1 MKVIHIN
8 TSDKSGGAAIA
19 AYRLHKA
26 LLKDNID
33 SKMLVL
39 DKITDEKEIFT
50 VIKNKLDKFLISK
63 LKTQLDSLVFRK
75 YSQRKNKIIFSQGK
89 YNYSI
94 KNNPLVMEA
103 DVIHLHWI
111 NNGLLSIEEIFELS
125 KMNKKIVWTLHDMWP
140 FTGGCHYAGEC
151 EKYKKSCG
159 NCEILKTKIENDI
172 TRKIF
177 NNKNK
182 KFKDIDFK
190 VIGCSNWIAKCAKES
205 TLFKSKEIKA
215 IPNVLDI
222 NIFKRIEKKISRGIL
237 NLLEDK
243 KYILFGAMS
252 STGDKRKG
260 YDYLKKALLILNKKY
275 PELKDEVEILIFGA
289 SYSDDKDT
297 IPFKINFLGQFTDE
311 ITLSLVY
318 NSANVF
324 VAPSLEENLANTV
337 NESLACGTPVV
348 AFEVGGMLDMIKHKS
363 NGYLAKFK
371 DSNDLANGILECLNY
386 TQEIKSNFNQDEI
399 LKKII
404 DYYKS

>member
-1 MKVIHIN
+1 MKVVHISK
-8 TSDKSGGAAIA
+8 SDKGGGAAIA
-19 AYRLHKA
+19 AYRLHNG
-26 LLKDNID
+26 LLKKGVD
-33 SKMLVL
+33 SNMLVL
-39 DKITDEKEIFT
+39 NKTTDEKEIFT
-50 VIKNKLDKFLISK
+50 ISKNKLDKLLISK
-63 LKTQLDSLVFRK
+63 IKLDSMVFKK
-75 YSQRKNKIIFSQGK
+75 YNQRSNKIIFSQGK
-89 YNYSI
+89 YSYSI
-94 KNNPLVMEA
+94 RNNPLIEEA

-151 EKYKKSCG
+151 KKYKKNCG
-159 NCEILKTKIENDI
+159 NCEILKTRVDNDI

-182 KFKDIDFK
+182 NFKNIDFK
-190 VIGCSNWIAKCAKES
+190 IIGCSNWISECAKES
-205 TLFKSKEIKA
+205 SIFKSKKIKT
-215 IPNVLDI
+215 IPNILDT
-222 NIFKRIEKKISRGIL
+222 NIFKKVEKKIARNIL

-260 YDYLKKALLILNKKY
+260 YDYLKKALLILNEKY
-275 PELKDEVEILIFGA
+275 PELKEEVEILIFGA
-289 SYSDDKDT
+289 SYSNDQED
-297 IPFKINFLGQFTDE
+297 IPFKINFLGQLTDE

-337 NESLACGTPVV
+337 NESLACGTPVT
-348 AFEVGGMLDMIKHKS
+348 AFEVGGMPDMIKHKS
-363 NGYLAKFK
+363 NGYLAEYKN
-371 DSNDLANGILECLNY
+371 SEDLANGILECLNY
-386 TQEIKSNFNQDEI
+386 THEIKSNFNQNEI

-404 DYYKS
+404 DYYKD